1 MHAKLLRGHYFGAI
15 TQSWQAGGLLLT
27 ETRYTPHVV
36 IPPHAHQDAYFC
48 LVRQGN
54 YTECY
59 GARTRS
65 CRPLTV
71 AYHPA
76 EDVHAERF
84 EGSGGRSFNVELNA
98 AWVQRFHECTPRL
111 HEPTEAQGGS
121 PALLALRL
129 YREFRL
135 RDAVAPLAIEGL
147 VLETLAELVRVAA
160 PPRLP
165 PWLVRARQLLH
176 DRFQESFVCQSVA
189 HEVAARPLE
198 QGPVQ
203 VRHEIVGCLDYQ
215 RDPCLLRRRLVA
227 PPRAFSWSSGVPAAR
242 WRLRTCGLLRKRNVA
257 ANSCGQGLGQVFEH
271 CGRHVTVFTARQLAA
286 SAYMTDS

>member
-15 TQSWQAGGLLLT
+15 THSWQAGGLLLT
-27 ETRYTPHVV
+27 ETRYPPHVV
-36 IPPHAHQDAYFC
+36 IPPHAHQGAYFC

-54 YTECY
+54 YTESY

-76 EDVHAERF
+76 EEVHAERF
-84 EGSGGRSFNVELNA
+84 VGSGGRSFNVELNA

-111 HEPTEAQGGS
+111 NEPTEAQGGS

-176 DRFQESFVCQSVA
+176 DRFQENLA
-189 HEVAARPLE
+189 LADIAAE
-198 QGPVQ
+198 IGVHPVYLASTFR
-203 VRHEIVGCLDYQ
+203 RHFHRTIGDYQ
-215 RDPCLLRRRLVA
+215 RQLRLEFA
-227 PPRAFSWSSGVPAAR
+227 
-242 WRLRTCGLLRKRNVA
+242 C
-257 ANSCGQGLGQVFEH
+257 
-271 CGRHVTVFTARQLAA
+271 RQLALGRDPLA
-286 SAYMTDS
+286 EIALATGFVDQSHFGRVFKRYLGITPAVYRRRVCGG